1 MLVMTQ
7 LKHLRIGSLAAESD
21 EELFNYF
28 VVTPDAETIVNE
40 RIGLVLGRKG
50 SGKTALFRQG
60 EELLGEF
67 GLGEV
72 NLIRLNMDDH
82 AWGAFKDFKELG
94 LSPEHAATVSWQLA
108 LLLQL
113 SIAAAATPMDQWTN
127 KAHGDIRIL
136 HRFISDN
143 FGEVRPDLSKS
154 SKLIGQIS
162 SLKVGAF
169 GTGLET
175 QWKNGKDLP
184 RELVPGLVDTIAQH
198 LRVPLHESAWMCMLD
213 QLDESWDGSN
223 EKKQLLVGLIKAV
236 KRVNDDFG
244 WRKDPIQGV
253 RAVAF
258 LRTDIYEA
266 LEFDDKDKVRDTVH
280 EIRWGNDELKR
291 MLESR
296 LDAVAIDSIFET
308 KTDVYKGRI
317 PKGSFNYLVSRTFM
331 RPRDLLQFLNAVRSE
346 EPNAEKITSR
356 IVERAETR
364 YSREK
369 VDDLRQEYRRGAPW
383 IDGAIESLRQGPNK
397 FDTRVDL
404 EARLG
409 ERIDQARLAQ
419 WSMSVREL
427 VDWLMEISVLG
438 ASPRR
443 VRRQRIR
450 YRCEGDTVSLEGDST
465 AWIHPALFH
474 GLSLTEPRTN
484 RLGL

>member
-1 MLVMTQ
+1 MVQ

-60 EELLGEF
+60 EELLREF
-67 GLGEV
+67 GLSEV

-82 AWGAFKDFKELG
+82 AWGAFKDFKDLG
-94 LSPEHAATVSWQLA
+94 LSSEHAATVSWQLA

-113 SIAAAATPMDQWTN
+113 SIAAAAAPMEQWTK
-127 KAHGDIRIL
+127 KAVDDIRVL
-136 HRFISDN
+136 HKFITDN

-175 QWKNGKDLP
+175 QWKDRAGSP

-198 LRVPLHESAWMCMLD
+198 LIAPLQETAWMCMLD
-213 QLDESWDGSN
+213 QLDESWDGSQ

-244 WRKDPIQGV
+244 WRNDPIQGV

-258 LRTDIYEA
+258 LRTDIYDS
-266 LEFDDKDKVRDTVH
+266 LDFDDKDKVRDTVH
-280 EIRWGNDELKR
+280 EIRWGNDELKH

-296 LDAVAIDSIFET
+296 LDSITLNSIFET
-308 KTDVYKGRI
+308 STDIHKGRI

-346 EPNAEKITSR
+346 NPDATNITSR
-356 IVERAETR
+356 IVEKAETR
-364 YSREK
+364 YSRDK

-383 IDGAIESLRQGPNK
+383 IDVAIESLRQGPNK
-397 FDTRVDL
+397 FDTRVEL
-404 EARLG
+404 EQRLG
-409 ERIDQARLAQ
+409 ERADIARLNQ
-419 WSMSVREL
+419 WGMSIRDL

-438 ASPRR
+438 ASPRK

-474 GLSLTEPRTN
+474 GLSLTEPRAS
-484 RLGL
+484 RLGSP